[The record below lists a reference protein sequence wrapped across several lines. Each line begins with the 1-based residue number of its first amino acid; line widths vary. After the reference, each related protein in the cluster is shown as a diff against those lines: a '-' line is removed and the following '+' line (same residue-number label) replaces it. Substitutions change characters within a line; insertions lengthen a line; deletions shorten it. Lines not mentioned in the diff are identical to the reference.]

1 MLDSRAVLLL
11 RIWMLLKELLDFA
24 QDFIKSVNDAI
35 KLENPGKSLSRTQC
49 YWLSFCITAIILT
62 NSVCWI
68 RFEKISVGR
77 FKASSLSWMFRRGK
91 ICWERLLVCQST
103 IEKIWDTSRHL
114 GFGRFGSCTV
124 KKYQTYRVYTQA
136 KG

>member
-1 MLDSRAVLLL
+1 MLDSRAVFLL
-11 RIWMLLKELLDFA
+11 RIWMLLKEPLDFA

-68 RFEKISVGR
+68 RFEKISLGR

-91 ICWERLLVCQST
+91 ICWERLLVCM
-103 IEKIWDTSRHL
+103 IE
-114 GFGRFGSCTV
+114 
-124 KKYQTYRVYTQA
+124 YY
-136 KG
+136 